1 MKSFLEW
8 IKPIYKKRNPEAIK
22 RIMLI
27 SIFKTKAKR
36 IMKVLYKLMAKAS
49 ALPALEILSFL

>member
-8 IKPIYKKRNPEAIK
+8 IKPMYRKRNPATSQ
-22 RIMLI
+22 RIMLVLI
-27 SIFKTKAKR
+27 SNTKAKR
-36 IMKVLYKLMAKAS
+36 IMKVLYKLIAKAS